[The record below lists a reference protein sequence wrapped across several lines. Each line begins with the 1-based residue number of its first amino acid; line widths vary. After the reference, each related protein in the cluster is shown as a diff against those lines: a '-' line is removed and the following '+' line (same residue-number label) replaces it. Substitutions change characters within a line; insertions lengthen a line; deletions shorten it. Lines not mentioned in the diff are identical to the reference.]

1 MSARILVVEDDLVVA
16 ETLEVYL
23 ERAGYSVRLTRDGRD
38 GLALAQSGD
47 FALVVLDLMIPGLS
61 GLEVCRELRR
71 TSRVPVL
78 MLTART
84 TEDDH
89 VRGFQQGAD
98 DYVGKPFSPREVV
111 CRVQALLRR
120 AATTE
125 TPRPEPDVHG
135 ALEIDRWARSVRVD
149 GLPVDLTR
157 TEFALVDAIVR
168 AAGRP
173 LSREELLGR
182 AFGPDYDGTDRTVD
196 THLANLRRKLDHRH
210 PQRFIA
216 TVHGVGYRWTG
227 DDR

>member
-23 ERAGYSVRLTRDGRD
+23 ERAGYGVRLTRDGRD

-47 FALVVLDLMIPGLS
+47 FALVVLDLMIPGLP

-125 TPRPEPDVHG
+125 APRPGPDVHG

>member
-1 MSARILVVEDDLVVA
+1 MSG
-16 ETLEVYL
+16 
-23 ERAGYSVRLTRDGRD
+23 AGSSATRRHDGN
-38 GLALAQSGD
+38 AS
-47 FALVVLDLMIPGLS
+47 
-61 GLEVCRELRR
+61 
-71 TSRVPVL
+71 
-78 MLTART
+78 
-84 TEDDH
+84 
-89 VRGFQQGAD
+89 
-98 DYVGKPFSPREVV
+98 
-111 CRVQALLRR
+111 
-120 AATTE
+120 
-125 TPRPEPDVHG
+125 PEPDVHG

-196 THLANLRRKLDHRH
+196 THLANLRRKLDPRR